1 MNIDDSITVIRRRVK
16 HVRLR
21 VKENGELVVTVPWW
35 ISPGR
40 IAEIVRRKTPWIE
53 RLRAHF
59 RANILRGALFR
70 SDEVMLF
77 GEPFKVVSDS
87 SRGCRVDVDQQSKTI
102 RTSRD
107 LSSPVRRSNWQRT
120 YAKTFL
126 IQRLR
131 ELGQQHGLVY
141 NRVSI
146 RAQRTRWGSCSA
158 RKNISLN
165 WRLILAPAQVIDYVL
180 LHELMH
186 TRILNHSRE
195 FWAQLS
201 ALCPDYRQAKAWLKS
216 SHKPCL

>member
-1 MNIDDSITVIRRRVK
+1 MSLDDSITVIRRRVK

-21 VKENGELVVTVPWW
+21 VRENGLLEIIAPWW
-35 ISPGR
+35 ISSAR
-40 IAEIVRRKTPWIE
+40 IEEIVLRKTPWIE
-53 RLRAHF
+53 CLRAQF
-59 RANILRGALFR
+59 RAHILRGALF
-70 SDEVMLF
+70 SPDEITLF
-77 GEPFKVVSDS
+77 GEWFKVVSDS
-87 SRGCRVDVDQQSKTI
+87 SRGRRVAVDLQSKTI
-102 RTSRD
+102 TTGRD
-107 LSSPVRRSNWQRT
+107 LSSPAKQANWQRA

-126 IQRLR
+126 TQRLR

-141 NRVSI
+141 DRVSI

-165 WRLILAPAQVIDYVL
+165 WRLILAPAHVIDYVL

-186 TRILNHSRE
+186 TRMLNHSRE

-201 ALCPDYRQAKAWLKS
+201 VLCPDYQRAKAWLKS

>member
-1 MNIDDSITVIRRRVK
+1 MSLDDSITVIRRRVK

-21 VKENGELVVTVPWW
+21 VKENGELVVTAPWW
-35 ISPGR
+35 ISPGC

-53 RLRAHF
+53 RVRAHF

-70 SDEVMLF
+70 PDEVMLF

-87 SRGCRVDVDQQSKTI
+87 SRGRRVDVDLQSKTI

-107 LSSPVRRSNWQRT
+107 LSTPVRHSKWQRI

-158 RKNISLN
+158 RKNIALN

-186 TRILNHSRE
+186 TRMLNHSRE
-195 FWAQLS
+195 FWTQLS
-201 ALCPDYRQAKAWLKS
+201 VRCPDYRIAKAWLKS